1 MLADLTVWLGDV
13 AAFAGACLAAGVSL
27 VHLLDWLD
35 TIFPSMLPYTSWLT
49 DPLGTTLGGKR
60 ERYAERRD
68 EPRA

>member
-1 MLADLTVWLGDV
+1 
-13 AAFAGACLAAGVSL
+13 
-27 VHLLDWLD
+27 
-35 TIFPSMLPYTSWLT
+35 MLPYTSWLT